1 MIVCVKG
8 VAGLGAADRLEPAH
22 VSEFCMAALIAI
34 GAFLVAIF
42 VLNWIE
48 FGRPD

>member
-1 MIVCVKG
+1 MEFLQIFMN
-8 VAGLGAADRLEPAH
+8 PA
-22 VSEFCMAALIAI
+22 VIAI
-34 GAFLVAIF
+34 LAFLVAIF

>member
-1 MIVCVKG
+1 MEFLQIFMN
-8 VAGLGAADRLEPAH
+8 PA
-22 VSEFCMAALIAI
+22 VIAI
-34 GAFLVAIF
+34 LVFLVAIF